1 MFKAVLI
8 ALSNSSLDK
17 ATIAN
22 AQQLNLEPGT
32 KVILVHVLPY
42 AQDQSEQDVS
52 RPLSVDVELPNH
64 QLEEYLRALGKE
76 FSHAKVVFEVVQG
89 EAEVEIIRLAH
100 IYNVDLIILGT
111 RGLTGVDRILARSI
125 SSEVVEQA
133 PCTVMVVKSDE

>member
-22 AQQLNLEPGT
+22 AQQLTLDRGT
-32 KVILVHVLPY
+32 KVILAHVLPY
-42 AQDQSEQDVS
+42 PQDQSEQDVS

-64 QLEEYLRALGKE
+64 QLEEYLRTLGKE
-76 FSHAKVVFEVVQG
+76 FSHANLVFEVVQG
-89 EAEVEIIRLAH
+89 DAEVEIIRLAH

-133 PCTVMVVKSDE
+133 PCTVMVVKSDG